1 MPLAPRRPGQ
11 GRREDDLTFAMEP
24 ERRSRLAPGNRPEL
38 QLSFE
43 FFPPK
48 TDQMEARFWESLHRL
63 APLHPRFVS
72 VTYGA
77 GGSTRERTLRMVHQI
92 KTETGLDAAAHL
104 TCVGASRGEVDE
116 VVRGYQQA
124 GISRIVAL
132 RGDPPEGVGQPFV
145 PHPEGY
151 RNAAELVAGIRRIGD
166 FDISVAAYPEKHPQS
181 PNWDADIDNLKRKL
195 DAGATRAITQMFF
208 DNRDYLNFVDRARR
222 AGITAPIVPG
232 IQPIHSFKQ
241 ISSFAARCGAS
252 MPNWVAERFEGL
264 EDDPETHALVASAVA
279 AEQVLEL
286 VDEGVT
292 DFHFLTLN
300 RSNLVLALARLLGRR
315 AE

>member
-1 MPLAPRRPGQ
+1 MSITTEHVRPSRHLA
-11 GRREDDLTFAMEP
+11 EI
-24 ERRSRLAPGNRPEL
+24 APKL

-48 TDQMEARFWESLHRL
+48 TDVMEERFWETVQKL
-63 APLHPRFVS
+63 APLNPRFVS

-77 GGSTRERTLRMVHQI
+77 GGSTRERTLRMVSRI
-92 KTETGLDAAAHL
+92 KADTGVDAAAHL
-104 TCVGASRGEVDE
+104 TCVGASRDDVDA

-132 RGDPPEGVGQPFV
+132 RGDPPEGVGAPFV

-181 PNWDADIDNLKRKL
+181 PDWQADIDNLKRKL
-195 DAGATRAITQMFF
+195 DAGATRAVTQMFF
-208 DNRDYLNFVDRARR
+208 DNADYLRFIERARR

-241 ISSFAARCGAS
+241 ISGFASRCGAS
-252 MPNWVAERFEGL
+252 IPDWLAARFEGL
-264 EDDPETHALVASAVA
+264 DDDPETHALVASAVA
-279 AEQVLEL
+279 AEQVIEL
-286 VDEGVT
+286 LDEGVT
-292 DFHFLTLN
+292 EFHFYTLN

-315 AE
+315 PATELRA